1 MENKIKSNSKIKRK
15 SKRKLI
21 YFLVNLFLLIF
32 ALSVLIP
39 VLYMIVISFGKN
51 VMSLETGVLPKELT
65 LKNYYD
71 LFTKHQFLD
80 WIKNS
85 LIISLGTM
93 VLTVVLTSLGAY
105 TFSRLD
111 FYGKKVAF
119 NTILLIQI
127 FPVTLSMV
135 AIHQILNA
143 LGLLNK
149 IISLILVDTVM
160 ALAGLILLA
169 KGYFDTIPKELE
181 ESAFIDGAN
190 KGTVLVMIII
200 PLVKP
205 MLAVIAVQSFVLAYN
220 EYVIAN
226 VVMTGGFKSM
236 PLAVGLRSMFEG
248 QYGINWPRYCA
259 AALIGSLPMLV
270 LFFTLQQYF
279 ISGLT
284 EGSVKQ

>member
-51 VMSLETGVLPKELT
+51 VMSLETGVLPKEFT

-284 EGSVKQ
+284 EGSMKQ